1 MFLPGLI
8 RGNFGLRFSE
18 KYNFLFCLA
27 CTLNG
32 NMIYMLLQNSS
43 SNIRF
48 DVLCCHRNVDIHSEN
63 AIYQYF
69 PHFTAIFGA
78 LN

>member
-1 MFLPGLI
+1 
-8 RGNFGLRFSE
+8 
-18 KYNFLFCLA
+18 
-27 CTLNG
+27 
-32 NMIYMLLQNSS
+32 MLLQDSS
-43 SNIRF
+43 SNIQF
-48 DVLCCHRNVDIHSEN
+48 DVLCCHRNVDNHSEN